1 MRRTIVFLEQQSWLG
16 GAQRVLE
23 ATLNSIGPDY
33 ERIVALPERGPF
45 RSALEERNIE
55 TMEMAIGNY
64 RPGRKSV
71 LEMAGFLWRS
81 VYCGLKLAAFIR
93 RRRVALIY
101 VNGPRC
107 LPAGVLAMW
116 LTRRPAIFHLHLI
129 LTRKLETI
137 LVTQLA
143 RHVSRIVACSEAA
156 AASLLAR
163 DPRLLAKTQILYNP
177 LVRRDAQSS
186 PSPHIPG
193 RGRSDRFTIGIV
205 GRITETK
212 GHHLLLRALAQLPLE
227 LRGRI
232 LLVIVGSE
240 APDCP
245 SDLQY
250 RQQLRA
256 DSLREGLEH
265 QIVWTGYLPDPSP
278 WYSSM
283 DILVQPS
290 TDEALGI
297 TVLEALDRGIP
308 VIASR
313 TGGIPEIVR
322 DGVNGLLV
330 APGDVLALRH
340 ALEFFLQDSNLR
352 MRLVGGA
359 GLGVDRR
366 FSIDTYSSKIRVLI
380 GQTCPLPSPAEP

>member
-1 MRRTIVFLEQQSWLG
+1 
-16 GAQRVLE
+16 VLE
-23 ATLNSIGPDY
+23 ATLHSIGADY
-33 ERIVALPERGPF
+33 ERIVAFPERGPF
-45 RSALEERNIE
+45 RSTLEERNIE
-55 TMEMAIGNY
+55 TMEMAIGTY

-81 VYCGLKLAAFIR
+81 MYCGLKLAAFVR

-129 LTRKLETI
+129 LTRRLETI
-137 LVTQLA
+137 LVTHLA
-143 RHVSRIVACSEAA
+143 RRVSRIVACSEAA
-156 AASLLAR
+156 AAPLLAR
-163 DPRLLAKTQILYNP
+163 DPRLLSKTQILYNP
-177 LVRRDAQSS
+177 LAHRDDHTR
-186 PSPHIPG
+186 PSPQRAG
-193 RGRSDRFTIGIV
+193 QRRSDRFTIGIV
-205 GRITETK
+205 GRITERK
-212 GHHLLLRALAQLPLE
+212 GHHLLLRALAQLPVE
-227 LRGRI
+227 LRRR
-232 LLVIVGSE
+232 LQLVIVGSE
-240 APDCP
+240 APGCP

-256 DSLREGLEH
+256 ESLREGLEH

-283 DILVQPS
+283 DVLVQPS
-290 TDEALGI
+290 TGEALGI

-322 DGVNGLLV
+322 EGANSLLFP
-330 APGDVLALRH
+330 AGDVLALRR
-340 ALEFFLQDSNLR
+340 ALELFLQDSDLR
-352 MRLVGGA
+352 MRLARGA
-359 GLGVDRR
+359 SLGVDRR
-366 FSIDTYSSKIRVLI
+366 FSIDTYSSGIRTLI
-380 GQTCPLPSPAEP
+380 GQICPLPSPAEP

>member
-1 MRRTIVFLEQQSWLG
+1 
-16 GAQRVLE
+16 
-23 ATLNSIGPDY
+23 
-33 ERIVALPERGPF
+33 
-45 RSALEERNIE
+45 
-55 TMEMAIGNY
+55 
-64 RPGRKSV
+64 
-71 LEMAGFLWRS
+71 
-81 VYCGLKLAAFIR
+81 
-93 RRRVALIY
+93 
-101 VNGPRC
+101 
-107 LPAGVLAMW
+107 
-116 LTRRPAIFHLHLI
+116 
-129 LTRKLETI
+129 
-137 LVTQLA
+137 
-143 RHVSRIVACSEAA
+143 
-156 AASLLAR
+156 
-163 DPRLLAKTQILYNP
+163 LAKTQILYNP

-232 LLVIVGSE
+232 QLVIVGSE